1 MPTINTPG
9 SAHVAPAPNSGFQW
23 LAYADDNKLKKALQ
37 DAFFIIQNNIRG
49 MRPCN
54 KCFKALPG
62 GKSFDDVWDDAAV
75 FVSFDPQGKGGTFG
89 ATLGKDITITA
100 FSLRMGRWTTAATL
114 VHELA
119 HVNGAPGTDR
129 QGRSRRRL
137 TAIRRQRW
145 RTPPWQTASVLSRL
159 LPSGATSTSD
169 TLTRTWGSGEP
180 RSEHC
185 SRSV

>member
-9 SAHVAPAPNSGFQW
+9 SAHVAPAPNSGFRW
-23 LAYADDNKLKKALQ
+23 LAYEDDNKLKKALQ

-62 GKSFDDVWDDAAV
+62 GKSFDDVWDDATV

-89 ATLGKDITITA
+89 ATLGKDVTITA

-119 HVNGAPGTDR
+119 HVTQYN
-129 QGRSRRRL
+129 
-137 TAIRRQRW
+137 
-145 RTPPWQTASVLSRL
+145 
-159 LPSGATSTSD
+159 
-169 TLTRTWGSGEP
+169 TWGTVGFLAQYGAWAAEYGYRYNP
-180 RSEHC
+180 FELAARDFAGQPY
-185 SRSV
+185 

>member
-9 SAHVAPAPNSGFQW
+9 SAHVAPAPNSGFRW
-23 LAYADDNKLKKALQ
+23 LAYEDDNKLKKALQ

-49 MRPCN
+49 LRPCN

-62 GKSFDDVWDDAAV
+62 GKSFDDIWDDATV

-89 ATLGKDITITA
+89 ATLGKDVTITA

-129 QGRSRRRL
+129 QAESTLACCGLSALRDPNIIGEADTDSD
-137 TAIRRQRW
+137 
-145 RTPPWQTASVLSRL
+145 SRL
-159 LPSGATSTSD
+159 A
-169 TLTRTWGSGEP
+169 
-180 RSEHC
+180 
-185 SRSV
+185 